1 MTTEEGMHEIWGVLC
16 PDCGPENYEV
26 IAREVGK
33 LRDQVENAYVDVV
46 FDGAPGPELPRFVEV
61 ENEQGKSI
69 DFGKWME
76 RSDGWW
82 VLRIPV
88 AGSALR

>member
-1 MTTEEGMHEIWGVLC
+1 MQEIWGALC
-16 PDCGPENYEV
+16 PDCGPENYKL
-26 IAREVGK
+26 IAREVRK
-33 LRDQVENAYVDVV
+33 LRDQIENAYVDVV
-46 FDGAPGPELPRFVEV
+46 FDGPPGPESPRFVEV

-69 DFGKWME
+69 DFGKWMK
-76 RSDGWW
+76 RFDGWW